1 MKLYYAKGT
10 CSLAVHIAIEA
21 LNIPCE
27 FIAVNLSDKTL
38 SDGSDYFKIN
48 PKGAVPCLQ
57 TDDGK
62 FLTENIVIQIYLQDH
77 FGKIKSHDFKYYEML
92 AAYNYVSTDLHK
104 GVFSA
109 FFNGQVSQS
118 EKENVFKPLF
128 YKKMDYVNSILKSN
142 DYFCGD
148 SFTIADAY
156 LFTVLRWSV
165 GLQLSLEN
173 YPSIVNYFNRILQ
186 EDCVQ
191 RALKSENL
199 IVESMKIN

>member
-57 TDDGK
+57 TDEGRI
-62 FLTENIVIQIYLQDH
+62 LTENIVIQIYLQDH
-77 FGKIKSHDFKYYEML
+77 FGKTKSHDFKYYEIL
-92 AAYNYVSTDLHK
+92 AAYNFVSTDLHK
-104 GVFSA
+104 GVFSP
-109 FFNGQVSQS
+109 FFNSKVSQS

-128 YKKMDYVNSILKSN
+128 YQKMNYVVSILKSQS
-142 DYFCGD
+142 YFCGNEF
-148 SFTIADAY
+148 SIADGY
-156 LFTVLRWSV
+156 LFAVLRWAI
-165 GLQLSLEN
+165 GLQLSLSE
-173 YPSIVNYFNRILQ
+173 YPDLMHYFNRILQ

-191 RALKSENL
+191 RALKAEGL
-199 IVESMKIN
+199 VVEPMKIS